1 MSAAQPFGLF
11 AAFDGPDALL
21 DAVRELR
28 QRGYR
33 AIDAYTS
40 FPVEGLDHAL
50 GLRASPVGWLIL
62 AGVVLGAIAAY
73 GIALYSTTV
82 AYPINV
88 GGRPLH
94 AWPPFALL
102 AFEGGILGGTI
113 AAFLGMLVLT
123 RLPTYHHP
131 VFDFAG
137 MDFARGR
144 CFVLMVSASD
154 ARYDRGALGKLL
166 TQIGA
171 TQVAEVGT

>member
-1 MSAAQPFGLF
+1 MTAPSPTGLY

-21 DAVRELR
+21 DATRKLR
-28 QRGYR
+28 DGGYR
-33 AIDAYTS
+33 AIEAYTS
-40 FPVEGLDHAL
+40 FPVEGLSDAL
-50 GLRASPVGWLIL
+50 GLRPSRVGWVIL
-62 AGVVLGAIAAY
+62 AGVLLGAAAAY

-102 AFEGGILGGTI
+102 AFEGGILGGTL

-131 VFDFAG
+131 AFDFPG
-137 MDFARGR
+137 VDFAKGR

-154 ARYDRGALGKLL
+154 ARYDRGVLGRLL
-166 TQIGA
+166 TQVGA